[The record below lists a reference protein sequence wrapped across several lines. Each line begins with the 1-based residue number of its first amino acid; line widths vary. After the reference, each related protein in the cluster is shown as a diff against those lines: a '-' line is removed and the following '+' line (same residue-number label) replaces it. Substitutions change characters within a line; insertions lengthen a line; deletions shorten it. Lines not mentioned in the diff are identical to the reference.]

1 MKDRQPIFVGDP
13 KYKPDWEITMRK
25 IEAYDD
31 VVIRD
36 EQGNEI
42 VTSRFNPN
50 LDRILIENGY
60 RPPEPGSER

>member
-25 IEAYDD
+25 IEAFDD
-31 VVIRD
+31 VVLTD

-42 VTSRFNPN
+42 VTSGDNPN
-50 LDRILIENGY
+50 LGRLLIEIEHRGTAPE
-60 RPPEPGSER
+60 RPR